1 MGLFWEL
8 IQQNEINKQGEKT
21 EKIEDRVLNLEKEL
35 KETKIIL
42 QKTLLALE
50 KHIGKDIDGNGKIG
64 YK

>member
-50 KHIGKDIDGNGKIG
+50 KYIGKDIDGNGKIG

>member
-35 KETKIIL
+35 KETKIIP
-42 QKTLLALE
+42 
-50 KHIGKDIDGNGKIG
+50 
-64 YK
+64 